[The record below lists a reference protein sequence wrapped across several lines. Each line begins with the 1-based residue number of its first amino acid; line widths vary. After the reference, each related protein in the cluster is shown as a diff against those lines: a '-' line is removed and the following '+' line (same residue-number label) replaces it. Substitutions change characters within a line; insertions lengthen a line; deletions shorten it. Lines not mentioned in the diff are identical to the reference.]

1 MVSAFSCF
9 TDRQSTK
16 VLQQCGV
23 GNMSSEKY
31 LWAIKEKINVT
42 ATQSAVYLYSSESHF
57 EFIYL
62 VDAPITLVFLG

>member
-1 MVSAFSCF
+1 
-9 TDRQSTK
+9 
-16 VLQQCGV
+16 V